1 MLYVNRILKNSFNRR
16 LRANDIKT
24 LSNYYTYW
32 AKCKQIIKKHN

>member
-24 LSNYYTYW
+24 LSNYSTYW
-32 AKCKQIIKKHN
+32 AKCKQIINKHN